1 MIAHAREPGKAAVG
15 CYNRRLLGGSRLA
28 ILARILRDRGVITE
42 RQLQEAI
49 QHQVLYGGRLGTN
62 LYELGFITEER
73 LREALSRAH
82 GVPAADVSEAQP
94 EAVALL
100 PKKLAARYKVFP
112 CRVRGKTMFLGMVD
126 PADHTAVAQV
136 GYSLGY
142 IVRPMVIPEFR
153 MIQLLRDHYDV
164 DERWRFTD
172 THRPAVTA
180 PREPLDVVSAAARI
194 DGADTRED
202 VVEAVLSLSLGFFKR
217 VIFFIVREP
226 WVLGWSGA
234 GEGMDKTLAASLRI
248 PLDAPSVFQTV
259 TRAKTLF
266 IGRMGPD
273 EENQRFLKLLGKRP
287 GTNAAVFPV
296 AVKGRVVN
304 LIYGD
309 NGAGG
314 NVKADLGELLVL
326 VQKVPRAYLRIIRS
340 RVAETRKIAGPEPGQ
355 EEKTNA

>member
-1 MIAHAREPGKAAVG
+1 
-15 CYNRRLLGGSRLA
+15 
-28 ILARILRDRGVITE
+28 
-42 RQLQEAI
+42 
-49 QHQVLYGGRLGTN
+49 VLFGGRLGTN

-73 LREALSRAH
+73 LREALARAH
-82 GVPAADVSEAQP
+82 GVPAADVSEVQS
-94 EAVALL
+94 EALTAL
-100 PKKLAARYKVFP
+100 PGKLAARHKIFP

-126 PADHTAVAQV
+126 PADHSAVAQV

-142 IVRPMVIPEFR
+142 IVRPMVVPEFR
-153 MIQLLRDHYDV
+153 MIQLLRDHYGV

-172 THRPAVTA
+172 THRPAASA
-180 PREPLDVVSAAARI
+180 PREPLDVATAAARI
-194 DGADTRED
+194 DAAATRED
-202 VVEAVLSLSLGFFKR
+202 VVLAVLSLCQGFFKR

-234 GEGMDKTLAASLRI
+234 GEGMDRTLAASLRI

-266 IGRMGPD
+266 IGRMGP
-273 EENQRFLKLLGKRP
+273 EEESQRFLKLLGKRP
-287 GTNAAVFPV
+287 GTNAALFPV
-296 AVKGRVVN
+296 AVRGRVVN

-309 NGAGG
+309 NGAAG

-326 VQKVPRAYLRIIRS
+326 IQKVPRAYLRIIRT
-340 RVAETRKIAGPEPGQ
+340 RVAETRKIAGPELGH